1 MPKSRSAY
9 RKFPNVS
16 NYLSEKI
23 FRRRK
28 AMKLSQSALAEK
40 TGLTRNCIQ
49 QMECYEHLPLPST
62 MFKLIKALEFSD
74 DETARF
80 WEELEEAY
88 HQDRVLQ
95 EAEAETSQKV

>member
-1 MPKSRSAY
+1 
-9 RKFPNVS
+9 
-16 NYLSEKI
+16 
-23 FRRRK
+23 
-28 AMKLSQSALAEK
+28 MKVSQSALAEK

-49 QMECYEHLPLPST
+49 QMECDEHLPLPST

>member
-1 MPKSRSAY
+1 
-9 RKFPNVS
+9 
-16 NYLSEKI
+16 
-23 FRRRK
+23 
-28 AMKLSQSALAEK
+28 MKLSQSALAEK

-74 DETARF
+74 EETARF

-88 HQDRVLQ
+88 QRDRVLQ
-95 EAEAETSQKV
+95 EAEAEMPQKV

>member
-1 MPKSRSAY
+1 
-9 RKFPNVS
+9 
-16 NYLSEKI
+16 
-23 FRRRK
+23 
-28 AMKLSQSALAEK
+28 
-40 TGLTRNCIQ
+40 
-49 QMECYEHLPLPST
+49 MECYEHLPLPST